1 MNRKKIYPAYMLVV
15 PLLIF
20 GVFFVLPSTIG
31 YLYAFTDWS
40 SYVSD
45 VSFVGIRNFVDVMTE
60 KTVPTAFV
68 NTLIF
73 AGAKTIIVT
82 VLGFV
87 FAVILNRKLKTR
99 NAIRTIY
106 FIPAIFSALIVGL
119 IFNALFEARNGTIN
133 SLLNSAGMGKLAF
146 QWLGF
151 RWPAVFAISVAEIW
165 RNIGYAIVITIA
177 GLQSVP
183 AEYIEAAKVDG
194 ASGWQLFKNITL
206 PLIMPTVNVNIL
218 FSLIYGLKMF
228 DLVYIMTS
236 GGPGHDTETFGTLMM
251 NEMATGR
258 YSHSVAINMIFTL
271 ILVIVAVC
279 YQKFSERWEH
289 VE

>member
-1 MNRKKIYPAYMLVV
+1 MMII
-15 PLLIF
+15 PLIVF
-20 GVFFVLPSTIG
+20 VVFFVLPSTIG
-31 YLYAFTDWS
+31 YFFAFTNWS

-45 VSFVGIRNFVDVMTE
+45 WEFVGFKNFIEVITD

-87 FAVILNRKLKTR
+87 FALMLNRKIRTTT
-99 NAIRTIY
+99 AIRTIY
-106 FIPAIFSALIVGL
+106 FIPAIFSSLVVGL

-133 SLLNSAGMGKLAF
+133 TLLKDFNLVDGSI

-151 RWPAVFAISVAEIW
+151 RWSAVFVIAVAEIW
-165 RNIGYAIVITIA
+165 RNLGYAIVITIA

-183 AEYIEAAKVDG
+183 SEYLEAARVDG
-194 ASGWQLFKNITL
+194 ASGFRLFKDIIL

-228 DLVYIMTS
+228 DLVYVMTG

-251 NEMATGR
+251 NEWASGR
-258 YSHSVAINMIFTL
+258 YSHSVAINLIFTI
-271 ILVIVAVC
+271 ILVIVAIG
-279 YQKFSERWEH
+279 YQRMSSKWER